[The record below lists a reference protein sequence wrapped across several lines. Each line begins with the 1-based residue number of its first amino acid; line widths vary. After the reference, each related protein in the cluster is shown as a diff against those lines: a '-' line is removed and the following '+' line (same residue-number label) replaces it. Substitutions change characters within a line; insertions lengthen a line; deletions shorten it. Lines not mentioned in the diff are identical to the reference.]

1 MLTITTSNF
10 NVDVKVALGVK
21 KQENVIRE
29 TLERMLPYNM
39 TFSVSLLYNIWGS
52 AKTKTWGSVKTKTWQ
67 NLKEEVSA

>member
-1 MLTITTSNF
+1 M
-10 NVDVKVALGVK
+10 
-21 KQENVIRE
+21 IRE

-39 TFSVSLLYNIWGS
+39 TFSVSLLYNTWGI